1 MCFLIFWEIVKSYF
15 WVDQNSWIMIFFNSD
30 SSGSCLQ
37 KRIDEYCQGTVKD
50 ACPNFGYA
58 RYNTD
63 KVKIEVQ
70 K

>member
-1 MCFLIFWEIVKSYF
+1 MTYCLFVHLFVTLRQISLQLNYDFL
-15 WVDQNSWIMIFFNSD
+15 NSE

>member
-1 MCFLIFWEIVKSYF
+1 
-15 WVDQNSWIMIFFNSD
+15 MIFFNSD